1 MIHPIL
7 ISNHIP
13 VMVCS
18 CTRSNSKVESSY
30 FLIRTLPATE
40 SGDVIGLM
48 FTINGDPMSSWSKGH
63 KSWRPRIVEEI

>member
-18 CTRSNSKVESSY
+18 CARSNSKVESSY
-30 FLIRTLPATE
+30 FFIRTLPATE

-48 FTINGDPMSSWSKGH
+48 FSINGDPMSS
-63 KSWRPRIVEEI
+63 